1 MKQVKKADG
10 FVYSVPYL
18 VLHCSINI
26 ARILNIYIGI
36 MAILRKEMLNLDLQA
51 CFSNEMTEVTNDEA
65 VFGVTF
71 LIYAVKVVLRACC
84 QWPAGLLACRLSK
97 SFIMFRCLYILRRE
111 HKPISCLPAHLQNAR
126 TTHCAKQEPFRSAA
140 NFTQIVS

>member
-36 MAILRKEMLNLDLQA
+36 MVVLRKEMLNLDLQA

-71 LIYAVKVVLRACC
+71 LIYAVKVI
-84 QWPAGLLACRLSK
+84 LSK
-97 SFIMFRCLYILRRE
+97 S
-111 HKPISCLPAHLQNAR
+111 
-126 TTHCAKQEPFRSAA
+126 
-140 NFTQIVS
+140 

>member
-1 MKQVKKADG
+1 MV
-10 FVYSVPYL
+10 
-18 VLHCSINI
+18 
-26 ARILNIYIGI
+26 
-36 MAILRKEMLNLDLQA
+36 ILRKEMLNLDLQA

-84 QWPAGLLACRLSK
+84 CSGLLAWLSK